1 MEAIAVA
8 MTLVLLPQEDKGQ
21 EEDKSTQGDEKDKGQ
36 GHLCHVLGLHPDQG
50 LDQGQD
56 TGKVDMMV
64 RYRLLCVFCCTLYMF
79 CLIEVMVEGKKN
91 TTCCLNSYLKGYR
104 NSCFLHPLS
113 LSTADKDYHQSQKE
127 NHTQPVYHPSF
138 TQPPTY
144 NEHVTM
150 TPGRSYHLSDITF
163 TSALNGGPVQSGKNR
178 SRSASGTG
186 AYMNE
191 TAQQKYLRLK
201 ERQRKLKIL
210 RRGLMSEGFDGH
222 DLLTL
227 NPDLPW
233 SDTRSVLSGMSFT
246 QGEIECFIL

>member
-1 MEAIAVA
+1 
-8 MTLVLLPQEDKGQ
+8 
-21 EEDKSTQGDEKDKGQ
+21 
-36 GHLCHVLGLHPDQG
+36 
-50 LDQGQD
+50 
-56 TGKVDMMV
+56 
-64 RYRLLCVFCCTLYMF
+64 MF
-79 CLIEVMVEGKKN
+79 F
-91 TTCCLNSYLKGYR
+91 T
-104 NSCFLHPLS
+104 PLS
-113 LSTADKDYHQSQKE
+113 LSTADKDNHQSQKE
-127 NHTQPVYHPSF
+127 NHTQPMYHPSF

-144 NEHVTM
+144 IEHVTM

-210 RRGLMSEGFDGH
+210 RRGLMTEGYEGH

-246 QGEIECFIL
+246 QGEIEYTIRALWVDDWNGIKINVHLVRGWLVRGRFECSQELTNVISLKMTDC

>member
-1 MEAIAVA
+1 
-8 MTLVLLPQEDKGQ
+8 
-21 EEDKSTQGDEKDKGQ
+21 
-36 GHLCHVLGLHPDQG
+36 
-50 LDQGQD
+50 
-56 TGKVDMMV
+56 
-64 RYRLLCVFCCTLYMF
+64 MF
-79 CLIEVMVEGKKN
+79 F
-91 TTCCLNSYLKGYR
+91 T
-104 NSCFLHPLS
+104 PLS
-113 LSTADKDYHQSQKE
+113 LSTADKDNHQSQKE
-127 NHTQPVYHPSF
+127 NHTQPMYHPSF

-144 NEHVTM
+144 IEHVTM

-210 RRGLMSEGFDGH
+210 RRGLMTEGSEGH

-246 QGEIECFIL
+246 QGEIECFNLWYNACIMSRWLEWNKNQCSFSKGVISKGKVWMFPRIN

>member
-1 MEAIAVA
+1 M
-8 MTLVLLPQEDKGQ
+8 
-21 EEDKSTQGDEKDKGQ
+21 
-36 GHLCHVLGLHPDQG
+36 
-50 LDQGQD
+50 
-56 TGKVDMMV
+56 
-64 RYRLLCVFCCTLYMF
+64 
-79 CLIEVMVEGKKN
+79 
-91 TTCCLNSYLKGYR
+91 
-104 NSCFLHPLS
+104 
-113 LSTADKDYHQSQKE
+113 
-127 NHTQPVYHPSF
+127 YHPSF

-144 NEHVTM
+144 IEHVTM

-210 RRGLMSEGFDGH
+210 RRGLMTEGYEGH

-246 QGEIECFIL
+246 QGEIEYTIRALWVDDWNGIKINVHLVRGWLVRGRFECSQELTNVISLKMTDC

>member
-8 MTLVLLPQEDKGQ
+8 MILLPQEGKGQ

-36 GHLCHVLGLHPDQG
+36 GHLCLAQGLRLDQG
-50 LDQGQD
+50 LDQGQG
-56 TGKVDMMV
+56 TGIVDMMV
-64 RYRLLCVFCCTLYMF
+64 RYRILAFYDFCCALFMF
-79 CLIEVMVEGKKN
+79 CLVEVMVEGKKDF
-91 TTCCLNSYLKGYR
+91 TCCLNSYLKGYR
-104 NSCFLHPLS
+104 ILCFLHPS
-113 LSTADKDYHQSQKE
+113 LYTADKDNHQSQKE
-127 NHTQPVYHPSF
+127 NHTQPMYHPSF

-144 NEHVTM
+144 IEHVTM

-210 RRGLMSEGFDGH
+210 RRGLMTEGYEGH

-246 QGEIECFIL
+246 QGEIECFNL

>member
-1 MEAIAVA
+1 
-8 MTLVLLPQEDKGQ
+8 
-21 EEDKSTQGDEKDKGQ
+21 
-36 GHLCHVLGLHPDQG
+36 
-50 LDQGQD
+50 
-56 TGKVDMMV
+56 
-64 RYRLLCVFCCTLYMF
+64 MF
-79 CLIEVMVEGKKN
+79 F
-91 TTCCLNSYLKGYR
+91 T
-104 NSCFLHPLS
+104 PLS
-113 LSTADKDYHQSQKE
+113 LSTADKDNHQSQKE
-127 NHTQPVYHPSF
+127 NHTQPMYHPSF

-144 NEHVTM
+144 IEHVTM

-210 RRGLMSEGFDGH
+210 RRGLMTEGYEGH
-222 DLLTL
+222 DFLTL

-246 QGEIECFIL
+246 QGEIECFNL